1 MADMGGFDADK
12 VPEGTFDAIPAGD
25 YRACMIESEKKPTK
39 AGDGHLLSV
48 KWRIAGGEFNNRT
61 VFDRF
66 NLWNASAAAK
76 ARAEKDF
83 AKICI
88 AVGIKKPGDSSELH
102 GLPLTITLAVG
113 EYNGQANNEVKDYKA
128 ATAPAAQPTKTA
140 PSDST
145 ISKPAG
151 W

>member
-12 VPEGTFDAIPAGD
+12 VPESTFDAIPAGD
-25 YRACMIESEKKPTK
+25 YRACMIESERKPTK

-61 VFDRF
+61 VFDNF

-83 AKICI
+83 AKVCI
-88 AVGIKKPGDSSELH
+88 AVGVRKPGDSNELH
-102 GLPLTITLAVG
+102 GLPLVITLEVG
-113 EYNGQANNEVKDYKA
+113 EYNGQPKNEITDYKA
-128 ATAPAAQPTKTA
+128 ATVSKPTKTEA
-140 PSDST
+140 ASDST
-145 ISKPAG
+145 TSKPAG